1 MGNNRRYSFFQLF
14 TKGNDYR
21 IVIPIIQRDYA
32 QGRDNDKA
40 KEVRGDFLDQLLTY
54 MTAEHGSRD
63 LDFVYGKSGVSTD
76 NAKKK
81 EFIPL
86 DGQQR
91 LTTLFLIHFYLAVR
105 SKGCMES
112 NTFFKTMQVKS
123 GQLTESLFTYR
134 TRLSAV
140 EFCNCLINEEND
152 FSEVFAVDEH
162 HIRTYKK
169 QLSDFIRN
177 SSWFYPDWL
186 QDPTVNGMLRMLD
199 AVDQKFDKCQHQE
212 ILRRLI
218 SDCDPSVTFIFMDLD
233 DYKLT
238 DDLYIK
244 MNSRGKPLTPFEN
257 FKAKYEQYI
266 GTEEK
271 GETVKP
277 DETIDESGKYIYS
290 TENGKTIKRSKLLS
304 QLGIEI
310 ADLENPVIK
319 TVKDY
324 FAFNIDTK
332 WSQLFWEYCK
342 GEIKQLEED
351 IKKEANESDK
361 AASIDRLL
369 SDTLDLK
376 LSRFIKAALASQYAV
391 EHSSGTIAIP
401 EELTGDKPLSFA
413 TLENIDALPVEGIV
427 LLTRLFDLY
436 SKKKSIMPAWSKVY
450 YNEEETFKSM
460 ITGKDFTFPRRL
472 LQYAY
477 STFRLKFGDDNVF
490 SLIEWMR
497 FMYNV
502 TMEDNTIQAITRNT
516 YHRAVAAV
524 NKLLDLLSTSPDKSV
539 VRFLASD
546 LAPDVFD
553 FFPDYQYREE
563 LLKSILFKRDR
574 ECVLHCDGKEGPDF
588 STPLSESD
596 NWGAIVMKL
605 EAHPYFSGQI
615 GFILK
620 MAGIDDYYAENNN
633 LDWDEDSDVMFKREV
648 IKYGKIASK
657 IFNGG
662 YTGRTMANAALF
674 ERAMLAVS
682 PEYLHYNFLNS
693 INRRAGSNNLLRD
706 LSWKCFLRL
715 APEHGDIYGMV
726 KSLFDILDVE
736 HPEQSLLE
744 IIKKGSSGP
753 QWQKD
758 VVRYEYLMRKS
769 RNGFVAASEDG
780 HMILKDSIQFSK
792 WDHEVYSLVLCWEY
806 MTDKGNT
813 YNISDFTLGYGNSN
827 SWQEIPFVRLSHGNI
842 VVKVKSYVA
851 KDSGELS
858 CHYIRIDADGDRE
871 LENFLIDK
879 GFEKNSDTDTVLR
892 RKEPEFRQNESIND
906 YRKSVSDNVKS
917 FIAELSLFLRKRVDE
932 QQ

>member
-40 KEVRGDFLDQLLTY
+40 KEVRGDFLGQLLTY
-54 MTAEHGSRD
+54 MSAECGSHD
-63 LDFVYGKSGVSTD
+63 LDFVYGMSEVSTD
-76 NAKKK
+76 NSKKK

-91 LTTLFLIHFYLAVR
+91 LTTLFLIHFYLAAR
-105 SKGCMES
+105 SKSSIES

-123 GQLTESLFTYR
+123 GHLTESLFTYR
-134 TRLSAV
+134 TRSSAA

-152 FSEVFAVDEH
+152 FSEVFVLDETKQ
-162 HIRTYKK
+162 RTYKK
-169 QLSDFIRN
+169 PLSDYIRN

-199 AVDQKFDKCQHQE
+199 DVDKKFDKCKHQE
-212 ILRRLI
+212 TLRRLL
-218 SDCDPSVTFIFMDLD
+218 SDTDPSVTFIFMDLD

-266 GTEEK
+266 SREEK
-271 GETVKP
+271 GETVNP
-277 DETIDESGKYIYS
+277 DEANDPLGRYEYSKTESG
-290 TENGKTIKRSKLLS
+290 ETIKQSKLLC
-304 QLGIEI
+304 QLRKEI
-310 ADLENPVIK
+310 AGQNDPVIK

-324 FAFNIDTK
+324 FAFNIDTQ

-342 GEIKQLEED
+342 EEIQLHEAN
-351 IKKEANESDK
+351 IKKETKESEN
-361 AASIDRLL
+361 ATTIDRLL

-376 LSRFIKAALASQYAV
+376 LSRFIKAALASQYAI
-391 EHSSGTIAIP
+391 EHSSGTITIP
-401 EELTGDKPLSFA
+401 EELTGEKPLSFT
-413 TLENIDALPVEGIV
+413 TLENIDALSVDGIV

-436 SKKKSIMPAWSKVY
+436 SKRKKIIMPEWSKVY
-450 YNEEETFKSM
+450 YDEEETFKAL
-460 ITGKDFTFPRRL
+460 ITGKEFTFPKRL
-472 LQYAY
+472 LHYAY
-477 STFRLKFGDDNVF
+477 TMFRLKFGDDNVS
-490 SLIEWMR
+490 SLVEWMR

-502 TMEDNTIQAITRNT
+502 TLEDNTIQAITRNT

-524 NKLLDLLSTSPDKSV
+524 NKLLDLLTKFPDKSV
-539 VRFLASD
+539 TRFLASGQ
-546 LAPDVFD
+546 APDVFD

-563 LLKSILFKRDR
+563 LLKSFLFKRDR
-574 ECVLHCDGKEGPDF
+574 VCVLHSQKDTDL

-596 NWGAIVMKL
+596 CWGRIILKL

-620 MAGIDDYYAENNN
+620 MAGVDDYYSENQN
-633 LDWDEDSDVMFKREV
+633 LDWDEDSDVVFKREV
-648 IKYGKIASK
+648 IKYGNIASK
-657 IFNGG
+657 IFAGG
-662 YTGRTMANAALF
+662 YTNRTMADAALF

-715 APEHGDIYGMV
+715 SSEHSDIYWMV
-726 KSLFDILDVE
+726 KSLFDILDVDN
-736 HPEQSLLE
+736 PEQSLLD
-744 IIKKGSSGP
+744 IIKKGASGS

-758 VVRYEYLMRKS
+758 IVKYEYLMRKS
-769 RNGFVAASEDG
+769 KNGFVAASEDG

-792 WDHEVYSLVLCWEY
+792 WDHEVYSLVLYWDY
-806 MTDKGNT
+806 LTDKGNI
-813 YNISDFTLGYGNSN
+813 YDISEFSLSYGNSN
-827 SWQEIPFVRLSHGNI
+827 SWQEVPFVKLTHGDI

-851 KDSGELS
+851 KDSGELI

-871 LENFLIDK
+871 LESFLK
-879 GFEKNSDTDTVLR
+879 SQGFEKNSETDTILR
-892 RKEPEFRQNESIND
+892 RKEPKLCLEESIND
-906 YRKSVSDNVKS
+906 YRERVTENINS
-917 FIAELSLFLRKRVDE
+917 FISSLSLYLKARE
-932 QQ
+932 NGQQ